1 MRGNISIRAVIAAVL
16 ILSTYLGV
24 RVVAKLTESPP
35 GVLPNWNLKDLPMQL
50 GDWKGEDVELDKRL
64 FEAEG
69 SQSVVERQYRNG
81 SGMSVAL
88 HIAMFKDATVG
99 IWHTPTNCYVTSGW
113 GMKDSGKVP
122 LSESDDNSDKIALSA
137 WEKGG
142 ERTLVGYWFQLG
154 PHRLY
159 GRWDLG
165 FNIRW
170 QMRGRKTWPA
180 LIKVLLSAPSGVKE
194 EENKAQLLKFADL
207 VHQWINLPEHQT
219 TDASAPAEVSA
230 AKTPAE

>member
-16 ILSTYLGV
+16 ILLTYLGV

-35 GVLPNWNLKDLPMQL
+35 GVLPNWNLKDLSMQL
-50 GDWKGEDVELDKRL
+50 GDWKGTDVELDKRL

-88 HIAMFKDATVG
+88 HIAMFTDATTG
-99 IWHTPTNCYVTSGW
+99 IWHTPTNCYVTGGW
-113 GMKDSGKVP
+113 AQKDSGKVP
-122 LSESDDNSDKIALSA
+122 LSESDDNSDKMAFSS
-137 WEKGG
+137 WEKSG

-154 PHRLY
+154 ENRLY

-194 EENKAQLLKFADL
+194 DENKAQLIKFADL
-207 VHQWINLPEHQT
+207 VHKWINLPEHQT
-219 TDASAPAEVSA
+219 AEESDPAAAAAAKASAQ
-230 AKTPAE
+230 